1 MMKNEIH
8 PTTYPAFSLRWR
20 PLSARTPTT
29 FFSTAMLL
37 ASGFVLGACHEPKP
51 LPEAAHLPTVPVKVE
66 RLALTK
72 HRLEEEIVG
81 TVHAKLRATL
91 EAKVAG
97 RIKVMPVRLGD
108 HVKEGDL
115 IARLEVEEIQA
126 RVRQAE
132 AVLSQAET
140 DRQRYRALVEKG
152 AATPQ
157 ELEGMETRYVV
168 AKASVSEA
176 RTMLGY
182 AQVKAPFAGVVMHK
196 MADVGD
202 LATPGRP
209 LVDLE
214 DPASL
219 RLEVAVPEALIG
231 FLKVG
236 TPIPATIGTNTR
248 LDAVVAEIAPAA
260 NPGTRTFL
268 VKLDLPSSDLPSA
281 ESLRPGQFGRAMIPT
296 RRSEILRIPEASVIH
311 RGQMEIVFVAVDGH
325 AQLRL
330 IKTGKLFGDSVEVV
344 AGLEPDDLLVVEG
357 ASGLVDGQPVEVA
370 Q

>member
-1 MMKNEIH
+1 MMNNEIN
-8 PTTYPAFSLRWR
+8 PTTTLASLRG
-20 PLSARTPTT
+20 LKSVTQRTRAPWITVLVA
-29 FFSTAMLL
+29 F
-37 ASGFVLGACHEPKP
+37 GFVLVACHEPRP
-51 LPEAAHLPTVPVKVE
+51 LPEATPMSAASVKVE

-72 HRLEEEIVG
+72 HRIEEEIVG
-81 TVHAKLRATL
+81 TVYAKLRATL

-132 AVLSQAET
+132 ALMSQAET
-140 DRQRYRALVEKG
+140 DRQRYTALVAKG

-157 ELEGMETRYVV
+157 ELEATETRHAV
-168 AKASVSEA
+168 ARASLSEA
-176 RTMLGY
+176 RTMLAY

-236 TPIPATIGTNTR
+236 MPIPATIGANMR

-268 VKLDLPSSDLPSA
+268 VKLDLPSA
-281 ESLRPGQFGRAMIPT
+281 EGLRPGQFGRAMIPT
-296 RRSEILRIPEASVIH
+296 RRSEILRIPGAAVVH
-311 RGQMEIVFVAVDGH
+311 RGQMEIVFVVVDGQ

-330 IKTGKLFGDSVEVV
+330 IKTGKVFGDSVEVV
-344 AGLEPDDLLVVEG
+344 AGLEPEDIIVVEG
-357 ASGLVDGQPVEVA
+357 AARLVDGQPVEVM